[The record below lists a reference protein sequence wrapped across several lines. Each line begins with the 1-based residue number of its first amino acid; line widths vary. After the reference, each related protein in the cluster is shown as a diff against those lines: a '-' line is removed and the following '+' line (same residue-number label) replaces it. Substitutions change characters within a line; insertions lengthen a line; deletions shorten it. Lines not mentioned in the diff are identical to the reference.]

1 MAQRSL
7 ITWSSSKVSAAFLI
21 SHFSSS
27 WSQPMKVGDLVRKRL
42 PTLHKGL
49 GIIVQTRRDNT
60 IVSVKWLDTGRV
72 LRCTHRSL
80 LLVQAS

>member
-1 MAQRSL
+1 
-7 ITWSSSKVSAAFLI
+7 
-21 SHFSSS
+21 
-27 WSQPMKVGDLVRKRL
+27 MKAGDLVRKRL

>member
-1 MAQRSL
+1 
-7 ITWSSSKVSAAFLI
+7 
-21 SHFSSS
+21 
-27 WSQPMKVGDLVRKRL
+27 MKVGDLVRKRL

-49 GIIVQTRRDNT
+49 GIIIATNRPSTV
-60 IVSVKWLDTGRV
+60 VSVKWLDTGRV